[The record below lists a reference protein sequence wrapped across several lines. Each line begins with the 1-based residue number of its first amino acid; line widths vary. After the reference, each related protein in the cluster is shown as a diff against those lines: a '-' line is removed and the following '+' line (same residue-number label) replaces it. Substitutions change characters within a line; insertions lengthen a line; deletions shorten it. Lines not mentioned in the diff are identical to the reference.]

1 MIYLTRKE
9 QFNAAH
15 RLFCPDWSAEENDSY
30 FGKCANPNWHG
41 HNYNLIVTVK
51 GEVDK
56 QTGVLVNLKTLSK
69 IIQEHIVEKADHKNF
84 NIDVDFMKGI
94 IPSSENIAIAI
105 WETLEPHITK
115 LGVQLHCVRLEETD
129 KNSVEYFG
137 E

>member
-15 RLFCPDWSAEENDSY
+15 RLYCPDWSVEENEKY

-69 IIQEHIVEKADHKNF
+69 VIQEYIVEKADHKNF
-84 NIDVDFMKGI
+84 NIDVDFMKGRI
-94 IPSSENIAIAI
+94 SS
-105 WETLEPHITK
+105 
-115 LGVQLHCVRLEETD
+115 
-129 KNSVEYFG
+129 SY
-137 E
+137 